1 MKDGIAAHEQ
11 HRGRLRVQ
19 TASPYFSGTYPE
31 ARTKFLEAAR
41 RAGARINHHEHPLK
55 GPEGEVLAT
64 DVARIGPAD
73 ASRILAIGSG
83 THGVEGYC
91 GSGVQTA
98 LLSGGFADELPDGT
112 ALVLVHAINPYGFA
126 WNRRVN
132 EDNVDLNRNFIDHS
146 KPHPENPGYEELADA
161 INPRDLS
168 PETMAKSRARMKAYA
183 ERHGHRAMQHALSA
197 GQYTHAD
204 GVQFGGREP
213 VWSNRTLRKII
224 REEMAQASRVIFVD
238 IHTGLGAR
246 GQGEMICV
254 EPETSE
260 TYKRMRRWWG
270 DIVHSTVGGASVSS
284 DVPGS
289 IPVCFAEE
297 LKGREVT
304 SGGLEFGTV
313 PIAQVTIA
321 LQSDNWLHQN
331 GGAENPRAK
340 EIAKAI
346 RDAFYVDA
354 DDWKEMVTA
363 QTRDICRAALKG
375 LQE

>member
-1 MKDGIAAHEQ
+1 MQAAS
-11 HRGRLRVQ
+11 L
-19 TASPYFSGTYPE
+19 YFSETYRE
-31 ARTKFLEAAR
+31 ARAKFLEAAR
-41 RAGARINHHEHPLK
+41 AAGARVNHHEHPQK
-55 GPEGEVLAT
+55 GPGGETIAT

-73 ASRILAIGSG
+73 ASRILAIGCG

-98 LLSGGFADELPDGT
+98 LLSEGFADELPDGT

-132 EDNVDLNRNFIDHS
+132 EDNVDLNRNFIDHT

-168 PETMAKSRARMKAYA
+168 PETMAKSRARMKAFA
-183 ERHGHRAMQHALSA
+183 ERHGHRAMQDALSA

-213 VWSNRTLRKII
+213 VWSNRTLRKIL
-224 REEMAQASRVIFVD
+224 REEMGEAARVVFID
-238 IHTGLGAR
+238 IHSGLGAR
-246 GQGEMICV
+246 GEGEIICT
-254 EPETSE
+254 EAETSE
-260 TYKRMRRWWG
+260 AYKRMKRWWG
-270 DIVHSTVGGASVSS
+270 AKVRSTVSGDSISS
-284 DVPGS
+284 NVPGS
-289 IPVCFAEE
+289 ITVCLAEE
-297 LKGREVT
+297 LQGREVT
-304 SGGLEFGTV
+304 AMGLEFGTV
-313 PIAQVTIA
+313 PIGEVTIA
-321 LQSDNWLHQN
+321 LQADNWLHQN
-331 GGAENPRAK
+331 GGRDNPKAK
-340 EIAKAI
+340 EIAKTI

-354 DDWKEMVTA
+354 DDWKEQVTA